1 MQCEEKSDALL
12 VQETLRSD
20 PETFALLVERY
31 QVRIVRFLA
40 HRTGNLD
47 DARELAQEA
56 FLRAY
61 VALESFDDA
70 RKFSTWLY
78 RIAMNLSIDFLRKR
92 HALFTELQPDRLQ
105 DPSSPLA
112 ELLRDERDRVL
123 WRTLADLPEDYA
135 HILFLR
141 HDLELAYEEI
151 AEMLDLPLGTVKNK
165 IFKARRLLGQ
175 RLEETHGEV

>member
-1 MQCEEKSDALL
+1 MREEKSDSEL
-12 VQETLRSD
+12 VQACLDGDAER
-20 PETFALLVERY
+20 FCLLVERY
-31 QVRIVRFLA
+31 QGRIIKFLA
-40 HRTGNLD
+40 HRIGSYE
-47 DARELAQEA
+47 DAQELAQEV
-56 FLRAY
+56 FLKAY
-61 VALESFDDA
+61 VALESYDA
-70 RKFSTWLY
+70 AFKFSTWIY

-92 HALFTELQPDRLQ
+92 HALFTELQPERLK

-112 ELLRDERDRVL
+112 ELLRDERDRAL

-175 RLEETHGEV
+175 KLEETHGTV

>member
-1 MQCEEKSDALL
+1 MREEKSDSEL
-12 VQETLRSD
+12 VQACLDGDTERYG
-20 PETFALLVERY
+20 LLVERY
-31 QVRIVRFLA
+31 QGRIVKFLA
-40 HRTGNLD
+40 HRIGSYE
-47 DARELAQEA
+47 DAQELAQEV
-56 FLRAY
+56 FLKAY
-61 VALESFDDA
+61 VALESYDA
-70 RKFSTWLY
+70 AFKFSTWIY